1 MRKYLLIP
9 LAILVVLAGCE
20 KNPPVPDPE
29 PEDPVEP
36 IVIPEPPYT
45 VVESSFSTWR
55 SDGLLVGGVL
65 FSPEELKGKK
75 PALILCHGLDGTWK
89 DTEAYGRA
97 AARMGLVACC
107 FDFCGGHD
115 GESKSQGERKDNSI
129 LTEIS
134 DVGAVYTAISGR
146 EDVDSYKIFL
156 MGGSQG
162 GLVSALYAA
171 YNPSKIKALGL
182 MFPAF
187 NLPELVRT
195 YTDSWLKGL
204 DNFPETE
211 PVTVYGHS
219 FYRKYAVD
227 AYDLYPF
234 DVIGDYKG
242 PVLIMHGTADSL
254 VPVSVSRQADTIYDN
269 SDLIE
274 MEGQGHGFD
283 EAATQSAISYME
295 DFLTELI

>member
-97 AARMGLVACC
+97 AARMGAAIRPSRP
-107 FDFCGGHD
+107 GGD
-115 GESKSQGERKDNSI
+115 TMAMKEQPAIFAGMAFMN
-129 LTEIS
+129 TE
-134 DVGAVYTAISGR
+134 
-146 EDVDSYKIFL
+146 
-156 MGGSQG
+156 
-162 GLVSALYAA
+162 
-171 YNPSKIKALGL
+171 
-182 MFPAF
+182 
-187 NLPELVRT
+187 
-195 YTDSWLKGL
+195 
-204 DNFPETE
+204 
-211 PVTVYGHS
+211 
-219 FYRKYAVD
+219 
-227 AYDLYPF
+227 
-234 DVIGDYKG
+234 
-242 PVLIMHGTADSL
+242 
-254 VPVSVSRQADTIYDN
+254 
-269 SDLIE
+269 
-274 MEGQGHGFD
+274 EG
-283 EAATQSAISYME
+283 
-295 DFLTELI
+295 